1 MDKHR
6 NQCNEVGS
14 MWKGGKENEGKSL
27 LMYLPVGDYSIN
39 NFNKSILM
47 TSNSPI
53 DIYLFEIK
61 KETCAKLK
69 FEFSTLIEFR
79 NQNTFKMKRVSKAIV
94 NTAVRITGPNGS
106 SHLKIID

>member
-61 KETCAKLK
+61 KET
-69 FEFSTLIEFR
+69 
-79 NQNTFKMKRVSKAIV
+79 FKMKRVSKAIV

-106 SHLKIID
+106 SHLSESRVRIFSARIK